1 MVGQERMAE
10 PVEKKQGIL
19 SKEAI
24 REIRKIA
31 EEKLTDLRGTV
42 KELVEKKDRYLED
55 STLLALGISFVL
67 GLAIGVALTKR
78 KE

>member
-1 MVGQERMAE
+1 MAE
-10 PVEKKQGIL
+10 PDEKRSGPV
-19 SKEAI
+19 SKEVI

-31 EEKLTDLRGTV
+31 EEKFADLRGTV
-42 KELVEKKDRYLED
+42 MKLLEKKDIYLED

-67 GLAIGVALTKR
+67 GLAIGVALAKR